1 MSFEQTH
8 VLTNCYLWW
17 FYAGG
22 LWSIRK
28 CGVVRDHWTD
38 DQIQVHRYLN
48 EIRFWSCL
56 MMMMMKYFLRLL
68 VITIVRISHFDHHHT
83 ALVAADNNAP
93 WSTLWHA
100 SMMMTMTEKKN
111 HHHHHDQLCD
121 MRQSA
126 PTPLPTCF
134 SQSANLLIADQL
146 IARHYHHHFLL
157 LAKSMWRYFF

>member
-56 MMMMMKYFLRLL
+56 MMMMMMMKYFLRLM

-134 SQSANLLIADQL
+134 SQSANLLIADQP

-157 LAKSMWRYFF
+157 LL